1 MHLSSIKLKKTP
13 DFNTDE
19 SLESAAVLKQTDIE
33 NVTQA
38 IDQIK
43 NIAQEKKI
51 KPEIETEI
59 KAIDKSLINSFNEE
73 LFLKTNNLN
82 PESVFAIFLPNTY
95 EFYWNTSADQFRD
108 KMLNQYN
115 LFWNSSRKKKADS
128 LNLSPIQVSVLASI
142 VQRETPKVDERP
154 TISGVYFNRLKKR
167 MKLQADPTVVYT
179 IKKTKGFDKKIRR
192 VLYKDLKI
200 KSPYNTYLNRGL
212 PPGPIY
218 MSDFSS
224 IESVLNMENNDY
236 LFWYISAAKL
246 EPRLGERYNEEGSEL
261 EQHLGVAKMAQKL
274 HSKIQKENFDLSVAE
289 YLVLNPEFR
298 GIIRRI
304 QSLEQY
310 PFAEVQDNILSKETI
325 PINML
330 RFKLS
335 FFGAN
340 RYDPKSD
347 RWLRVSF
354 FSGAPFL
361 SNLNEQN
368 VDSWGFATMS
378 SYH

>member
-1 MHLSSIKLKKTP
+1 MENKSLYKFIIWLGITCFLYVAVMFTYNYYNTYYAENTSFNEEKIYLHISTGSDLDNLKTQISPFLNDSSTFFDAAYKTKYVLNIKAGKYEIKKGFSNKEIINSLK
-13 DFNTDE
+13 FNNIP
-19 SLESAAVLKQTDIE
+19 V
-33 NVTQA
+33 NVTFN
-38 IDQIK
+38 
-43 NIAQEKKI
+43 NIERLENLASKVSNY
-51 KPEIETEI
+51 IE
-59 KAIDKSLINSFNEE
+59 ADSLSLINSFNKE

-179 IKKTKGFDKKIRR
+179 IKKAKGFDKKIRR

-236 LFWYISAAKL
+236 LFFVADVKRPGYHIFAKTY
-246 EPRLGERYNEEGSEL
+246 R
-261 EQHLGVAKMAQKL
+261 QHNKNKRQYTSWLRK
-274 HSKIQKENFDLSVAE
+274 N
-289 YLVLNPEFR
+289 N
-298 GIIRRI
+298 IRR
-304 QSLEQY
+304 
-310 PFAEVQDNILSKETI
+310 
-325 PINML
+325 
-330 RFKLS
+330 
-335 FFGAN
+335 
-340 RYDPKSD
+340 
-347 RWLRVSF
+347 
-354 FSGAPFL
+354 
-361 SNLNEQN
+361 
-368 VDSWGFATMS
+368 
-378 SYH
+378 

>member
-1 MHLSSIKLKKTP
+1 MLVIDDAYFEYVKLKNYSSGLKLFSNFRNVVVTRTFSKIYGLAGLRVGWGYGSKEIINSLK
-13 DFNTDE
+13 FNNIP
-19 SLESAAVLKQTDIE
+19 V
-33 NVTQA
+33 NVTFN
-38 IDQIK
+38 
-43 NIAQEKKI
+43 NIERLENLASKVSNY
-51 KPEIETEI
+51 IE
-59 KAIDKSLINSFNEE
+59 ADSLSLINSFNKE

-179 IKKTKGFDKKIRR
+179 IKKAKGFDKKIRR

-236 LFWYISAAKL
+236 LFFVADVKRPGYHIFAKTY
-246 EPRLGERYNEEGSEL
+246 R
-261 EQHLGVAKMAQKL
+261 QHN
-274 HSKIQKENFDLSVAE
+274 KIK
-289 YLVLNPEFR
+289 R
-298 GIIRRI
+298 
-304 QSLEQY
+304 QY
-310 PFAEVQDNILSKETI
+310 TN
-325 PINML
+325 
-330 RFKLS
+330 
-335 FFGAN
+335 
-340 RYDPKSD
+340 
-347 RWLRVSF
+347 WL
-354 FSGAPFL
+354 
-361 SNLNEQN
+361 
-368 VDSWGFATMS
+368 
-378 SYH
+378 

>member
-1 MHLSSIKLKKTP
+1 MMENKSLYKFITWLGVACFLFLAVTFTYNYYNTYYAENTSFNEEKIFLYIPTGSGLNNLKIQISPFLKDSSTFFDAAYKTKYVLNIKAGKY
-13 DFNTDE
+13 
-19 SLESAAVLKQTDIE
+19 
-33 NVTQA
+33 
-38 IDQIK
+38 
-43 NIAQEKKI
+43 
-51 KPEIETEI
+51 EI
-59 KAIDKSLINSFNEE
+59 KKGFSNKEIINSLRFNNIPVNVIFNNIERLENLASKVSNYIESDSLSLINSFNEE

-115 LFWNSSRKKKADS
+115 LFWNSSRKKKADA

-167 MKLQADPTVVYT
+167 MRLQADPTVVYT

-236 LFWYISAAKL
+236 LFFVADVKRPGYHIFAKTY
-246 EPRLGERYNEEGSEL
+246 R
-261 EQHLGVAKMAQKL
+261 QHNKNKRQYTSWLRK
-274 HSKIQKENFDLSVAE
+274 N
-289 YLVLNPEFR
+289 N
-298 GIIRRI
+298 IRR
-304 QSLEQY
+304 
-310 PFAEVQDNILSKETI
+310 
-325 PINML
+325 
-330 RFKLS
+330 
-335 FFGAN
+335 
-340 RYDPKSD
+340 
-347 RWLRVSF
+347 
-354 FSGAPFL
+354 
-361 SNLNEQN
+361 
-368 VDSWGFATMS
+368 
-378 SYH
+378 